1 MTPSIQ
7 WIDGQPLSAHYG
19 DVYFSR
25 ESGLEETRHV
35 FLNHNRLTER
45 WRNFSDRG
53 SFVIGETGFG
63 TGLNFLCAWQEW
75 ERLAPASARLHFV
88 SCEKHPLS
96 TADLERALAL
106 WPELADLSR
115 KLLEQ
120 YRYLVRGWNRLTLA
134 GGRITLT
141 LLVGDVMDTL
151 PFCGMAVDAWF
162 LDGFAPAKNP
172 DMWHPELFQAMARL
186 SAPEATFATFTS
198 AGAVKRGL
206 EEAGFAVGKVKG
218 YGRKREMLCGKL
230 ANTPERPWQP
240 PWHAP
245 PPSMKAGKAAVI
257 GGGIAGAA
265 TAAALANRGWE
276 VSLIERH
283 DSLAS
288 EGSGN
293 PQGILYAKL
302 SSHPTPLT
310 RLTLAGYGH
319 TLRLLDGL
327 LPADSKVRSA
337 CGLLQLS
344 YDEAEAKRLEALAAT
359 DYGEGLMRAVNA
371 TEASELAGV
380 PLQTGGVFFPNG
392 GWIHPPALVT
402 ALAEVKGIRVLRAAE
417 AIGLHQDDN
426 GWHITGQSGELAQV
440 DVVVFATAGNT
451 VTFDQTSYLPIHNN
465 RGQVTVLPAT
475 AESRRLATV
484 LCGESYIAP
493 SRGTTHTLG
502 ATYAPFDGHLD
513 VTAADH
519 EMNLGNLRALAPAL
533 YAALNADHINT
544 TGLAGRTSLRA
555 VAPDHLPLVGG
566 IVDAE
571 RFNALYAPLSRDAKR
586 KLNDPAPWRKGL
598 YVNVAH
604 GSRGMLTAPIAA
616 EMLASQISGDPLP
629 LPSFLMPAIHPS
641 RFLLRS
647 LIRANRG
654 RSAVMNL

>member
-1 MTPSIQ
+1 MTPSLQ

-45 WRNFSDRG
+45 WRKLPRRG

-75 ERLAPASARLHFV
+75 ERHAPAAARLHFV

-96 TADLERALAL
+96 ATDLARALGL
-106 WPELADLSR
+106 WPELTGLSQE
-115 KLLEQ
+115 LLQQ
-120 YRYLVRGWNRLTLA
+120 YRYLFRGWNRLTLA

-141 LLVGDVMDTL
+141 LLIGDVMETL
-151 PFCGMAVDAWF
+151 PFCDMTVDAWF

-172 DMWHPELFQAMARL
+172 DMWRPDLFQAMARL

-206 EEAGFAVGKVKG
+206 EEAGFAVEKAKG
-218 YGRKREMLCGKL
+218 HGRKREMLCGQL
-230 ANTPERPWQP
+230 ARTPERPWQA
-240 PWHAP
+240 PWHASP
-245 PPSMKAGKAAVI
+245 PPLETGRAAVI

-265 TAAALANRGWE
+265 TAAALAERGWE
-276 VSLIERH
+276 VCLVERH
-283 DSLAS
+283 GTLAA

-302 SSHPTPLT
+302 SPHPTPLT

-327 LPADSKVRSA
+327 LPADGQVRAA
-337 CGLLQLS
+337 CGVLQLA
-344 YDEAEAKRLEALAAT
+344 YDEAEGKRLQALAAT
-359 DYGEGLMRAVNA
+359 DYGEGLMRPVSAA
-371 TEASELAGV
+371 EASELAAI
-380 PLQTGGVFFPNG
+380 PLRTGGLFFPDG
-392 GWIHPPALVT
+392 GWIHPPALVA
-402 ALAEVKGIRVLRAAE
+402 ALAENKGIRVLHTAE
-417 AIGLHQDDN
+417 AIALHQDDS
-426 GWHITGQSGELAQV
+426 GWHLMGQGGELTQA
-440 DVVVFATAGNT
+440 DLVVFAAAGNAAA
-451 VTFDQTSYLPIHNN
+451 FDQTSYLPIRGN

-475 AESRRLATV
+475 TASRRLSTV

-493 SRGTTHTLG
+493 PRGMAHTLG
-502 ATYAPFDGHLD
+502 ATYAPFDGHLG
-513 VTAADH
+513 VTASDH
-519 EMNLGNLRALAPAL
+519 ETNLDNLNALAPAL
-533 YAALNADHINT
+533 YAVLEAERLDISS
-544 TGLAGRTSLRA
+544 LAGRASLRA
-555 VAPDHLPLVGG
+555 VAADHLPLVGG

-571 RFNALYAPLSRDAKR
+571 RFNALYAPLARDARR

-598 YVNVAH
+598 YINAAH

-616 EMLASQISGDPLP
+616 ELLASQIGGEPLP
-629 LPSFLMPAIHPS
+629 LPSSLAPAIHPS

-647 LIRANRG
+647 LIRAKQAG
-654 RSAVMNL
+654 SAVLT